1 MKNVQIEEMTQ
12 MKKALF
18 ITVRKDSSRLPNKTI
33 RRILGRTVL
42 EMGIKRAQQAKN
54 FDHVVVCTTTRS
66 IDDEVATIARENG
79 ADVFRGDLKDKLV
92 RWRDAARQFSID
104 YVVTFDG
111 DDLFCEPHLLDMGAE
126 QIAAR
131 GLDFIE
137 APEGLICGA
146 FTYAFTVKAL
156 EKVCEIKAS
165 DDTEMMWTYFKDTGL
180 FKVGIL
186 EDVAS
191 VYFSNE
197 IRMTLDY
204 PEDFEFFTRI
214 FEHFDCVENDVPLEK
229 IVAYLDEHPEIP
241 QINIHRQQEFL
252 DNQKKRTHLA
262 LR

>member
-1 MKNVQIEEMTQ
+1 

-33 RRILGRTVL
+33 RRILGHTVL
-42 EMGIKRAQQAKN
+42 ELVIKRAQQAKE

-66 IDDEVATIARENG
+66 VDDDVAAIAHENG
-79 ADVFRGDLKDKLV
+79 ADVFRGQLKDKLV

-111 DDLFCEPHLLDMGAE
+111 DDLFCEPVLLDMGLE
-126 QIAAR
+126 QLVER

-137 APEGLICGA
+137 APVGLICGA
-146 FTYAFTVKAL
+146 FTYAFTVEAL
-156 EKVCEIKAS
+156 EKVCEIKAT

-180 FKVGIL
+180 FKVGVL
-186 EDVAS
+186 ENVDP
-191 VYFSNE
+191 VYFSDE

-214 FEHFDCVENDVPLEK
+214 FEHFNCEENDVPLDK
-229 IVAYLDEHPEIP
+229 IVAYLNEHPEIP

-252 DNQKKRTHLA
+252 ENQRKRTHLT